1 MAQNPFFYGGQA
13 VIEGVMIRGQRY
25 FSLAVRR
32 INGEIYTS
40 ARPLHQIYT
49 GPIRRIPLLRGMIV
63 LLETVVLGFNAL
75 MRSADI
81 AISDKT
87 DDGEGMPSWLMYLT
101 LGISFSIGIGFFFL
115 LPLFAARSF
124 DGVLDSAMSSVGL
137 ADFLSNL
144 IEGLLRLVL
153 LVLYI
158 ASIGLMKDV
167 RRVFAYH
174 GAEHM
179 TVHAREANKPLE
191 IDSVRPFPTAHPRC
205 GTAFLLTVAVIA
217 IFVFSALGRPSLELA
232 ILSRVLLIPVIASL
246 SYEIIRLSGAHQGNI
261 VARMI
266 SVPGLLLQG
275 LTTKR
280 PDDDQIAV
288 AIMAMK
294 AAIAADDG
302 ELIEGQSDFDVGEH
316 QDRDES
322 QENH

>member
-1 MAQNPFFYGGQA
+1 MD
-13 VIEGVMIRGQRY
+13 R
-25 FSLAVRR
+25 
-32 INGEIYTS
+32 
-40 ARPLHQIYT
+40 
-49 GPIRRIPLLRGMIV
+49 
-63 LLETVVLGFNAL
+63 
-75 MRSADI
+75 
-81 AISDKT
+81 
-87 DDGEGMPSWLMYLT
+87 
-101 LGISFSIGIGFFFL
+101 
-115 LPLFAARSF
+115 
-124 DGVLDSAMSSVGL
+124 
-137 ADFLSNL
+137 
-144 IEGLLRLVL
+144 
-153 LVLYI
+153 
-158 ASIGLMKDV
+158 
-167 RRVFAYH
+167 
-174 GAEHM
+174 
-179 TVHAREANKPLE
+179 NKPLE